1 MKLSEEFN
9 KKYKNSLKGE
19 GMLLEYKAIAGYMDA
34 LLGDLIKIPGFEWYE
49 IGTRKGMGY
58 LDCNLE
64 ELIPCVGRIMIDEIG
79 NKLNFILK
87 VEYEVERRMLLTAE
101 IGVDSYEQVTQS

>member
-9 KKYKNSLKGE
+9 QKYKGSLKGE
-19 GMLLEYKAIAGYMDA
+19 GMLLEYKSIAGYMDA

-58 LDCNLE
+58 LDSNLE
-64 ELIPCVGRIMIDEIG
+64 ELIPCVGRIMVDEIG

-87 VEYEVERRMLLTAE
+87 VEYEIEKRMLLTSE
-101 IGVDSYEQVTQS
+101 IGVNSYEQITQS